1 MHGLIFVKLPVLCKG
16 LKIKLVNK
24 TGTSLLPRGKREEL
38 VYRQRQSLQSV
49 CDGDVGG
56 LTSKKASLRTE

>member
-1 MHGLIFVKLPVLCKG
+1 MHGLIIVKLPVLHKG

-24 TGTSLLPRGKREEL
+24 TGTSLLPRGKRGEL
-38 VYRQRQSLQSV
+38 VHRRWQTLQLAS
-49 CDGDVGG
+49 DGDVGG